1 MRILLVD
8 NLLIRRYGKLRMGPG
23 RALACGAVRGNHRL
37 CEFSDRDLAR
47 YMGLGIRPLGEHLV
61 NKALVKTAVNFHP
74 DAILVGHCD
83 FIRNETLDAIRTK
96 LPHVRMAHFNV
107 DPMCD
112 RHPQDQMRERMHS
125 CDALFATT
133 AGKEHLAKFTTGKN
147 VVAFMPNPADGA
159 LESLDNS
166 TKDAGC
172 FEYDLFYA
180 GQPRTGD
187 PRLAF
192 VERLSAAL
200 KDKPIKFQLV
210 GMGGNPPIVGGYA
223 YDQLLAKSKMAL
235 NVNRYF
241 GMKWYSSDR
250 IAHLMGSGILTAV
263 YDGDRQQDFLS
274 ADEAVWYHDVNDLTE
289 KLLYFQAHDDE
300 RRKVAAAGRR
310 KYHALFSGERVLN
323 FMLET
328 LFQTP
333 YTSNY
338 EWQGEIY
345 R

>member
-47 YMGLGIRPLGEHLV
+47 YMGLGIRPLGEALV
-61 NKALVKTAVNFHP
+61 NKALLKTAVNFHP
-74 DAILVGHCD
+74 DAILLGHCD
-83 FIRNETLDAIRTK
+83 FIRNETLDAIRVK
-96 LPHVRMAHFNV
+96 LPQVRIAHFNV
-107 DPMCD
+107 DPLCD
-112 RHPQDQMRERMHS
+112 NHPQEQMRERMHS

-133 AGKEHLAKFTTGKN
+133 AGREHLAPFTTGKN
-147 VVAFMPNPADGA
+147 IVAFMPNPADAA
-159 LESLDNS
+159 LEVSDNS
-166 TKDAGC
+166 LKAVDE

-180 GQPRTGD
+180 GQPRKGD

-192 VERLSAAL
+192 IERLVASL
-200 KDKPIKFQLV
+200 KDKPLRFELV
-210 GMGGNPPIVGGYA
+210 GMGGTPAIVGGYA

-235 NVNRYF
+235 NINRYF

-250 IAHLMGSGILTAV
+250 LAHLMGSGILTAI
-263 YDGDRQQDFLS
+263 YDGDCQQDFFT
-274 ADEAVWYHDVNDLTE
+274 ADEALWYHDVDDLTE
-289 KLLYFQAHDDE
+289 KLLYFQSHDDA
-300 RRKVAAAGRR
+300 RRAVAAAGRR
-310 KYHALFSGERVLN
+310 KYHEIFSGARILN

-328 LFQTP
+328 LFRTS

-338 EWQGEIY
+338 EWQEEVY